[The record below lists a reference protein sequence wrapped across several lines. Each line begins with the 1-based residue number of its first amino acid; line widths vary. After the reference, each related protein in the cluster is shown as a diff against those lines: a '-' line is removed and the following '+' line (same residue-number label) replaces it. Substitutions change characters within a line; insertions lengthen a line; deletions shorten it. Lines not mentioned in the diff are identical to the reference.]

1 MKKFLIFSL
10 KLALAFTL
18 LYWLYDS
25 DALDLNAF
33 HQLEF
38 NAGTAQLLG
47 LNALLLFIGAILL
60 SLRMWRLLVLLEFDV
75 GKLEAIRVNLASMCL
90 GLMLPGL
97 VGVDA
102 IRTTY
107 FCLRN
112 RDRKVDAFSCILAD
126 RIIGIYALLLLA
138 TIAAIIALVL
148 GVEAVDKR
156 FLFIL
161 AAVLLGVSLAVAL
174 MMSRRLL
181 ATPPLSIVYNRLPA
195 MLRDMVTALQ
205 HLGSHRRHIVAWL
218 ALSVVSQGITI
229 VNFVIIGILIRDN
242 LPVLAHFIL
251 NPVALFFNS
260 VPITPG
266 GLGIT
271 ESVFAYLYESA
282 NSANGALISLLGRL
296 NQYCVYIVIGLP
308 ALFMLKFNFGAEAK
322 TAGPGGAAA
331 TDREAG
337 YQ

>member
-10 KLALAFTL
+10 KLALALTL

-25 DALDLNAF
+25 DALDLSAF
-33 HQLEF
+33 GQLEF
-38 NAGTAQLLG
+38 NASTAQLLG
-47 LNALLLFIGAILL
+47 LNAVLLFGGAVLL
-60 SLRMWRLLVLLEFDV
+60 SLRMRRLLVLLEFEV
-75 GKLEAIRVNLASMCL
+75 SRGEAIRVNLASMCL

-102 IRTTY
+102 IRATY
-107 FCLRN
+107 FCLQN

-138 TIAAIIALVL
+138 TIAAVIALVAGL
-148 GVEAVDKR
+148 DAVDHR
-156 FLFIL
+156 FLM
-161 AAVLLGVSLAVAL
+161 LLTVIITGVSLAIAL

-181 ATPPLSIVYNRLPA
+181 NKPPLAIVYNRLPA
-195 MLRDMVTALQ
+195 LLRDMVTALQ
-205 HLGSHRRHIVAWL
+205 HLGSHRRDIVIWL
-218 ALSVVSQGITI
+218 GLSVVSQGITI
-229 VNFVIIGILIRDN
+229 INFVIIGILIHDN

-296 NQYCVYIVIGLP
+296 NQYCVYILIGLP
-308 ALFMLKFNFGAEAK
+308 ALFLVKFNFASVADDDAGADK
-322 TAGPGGAAA
+322 TPAA
-331 TDREAG
+331 
-337 YQ
+337 